1 MEKDKSP
8 NHGGG
13 FLPPLGRYLGF
24 SPPGNSF
31 NTKSEP
37 MASSTLPP
45 LGPGSSSETG
55 HFGHGIPMDSSHF
68 SHDISRMPD
77 NPPKNKGHRRAHS
90 KILTL
95 PDDISF
101 DSDLGVVGGLDGP
114 SLSDETEDDLLFM
127 YLDMDKFNSSSATS
141 AFQHSQS
148 MDGSTT
154 IKPEMLMSG
163 SEEASAAELALIDP
177 KRSKR
182 LRAFIKA
189 HNLHETQIFAKIE
202 TVEGLRHF
210 DEILQEADGVILSRG
225 NLGIDLAPEKVSSP
239 PPINPPPKTAPPPP
253 SNPLPKTSPPP
264 PTTEPGAPAPSVDC
278 TTLIYGMSDC
288 LTYLTVG
295 SNKTN
300 PEDTCCTGLKT
311 VLDTDANCL
320 CEGLKSSASLGSNID
335 FKKAKAIPS
344 VCKIPT
350 PPSLTSCDLTS
361 SPSTPGA
368 PSSPALSPDAIIFN
382 VEEFTV
388 IAHGIRKNSGLCNRY
403 QDDWLKTSASSLQLW
418 EKAPLEPYTLQKP
431 MTYYVVCPD
440 IDPLTTAAADF
451 FQQLGTEVAAT
462 SDLMLGYVDFFLGGD
477 EKELTFLLAFSKDFQ
492 CLCCLEEMEVTW
504 LLSLFTVTISSL
516 AS

>member
-13 FLPPLGRYLGF
+13 FLPPLGWHLGF

-45 LGPGSSSETG
+45 LGPGGSSETG

-114 SLSDETEDDLLFM
+114 SLSNETEEDLLFM
-127 YLDMDKFNSSSATS
+127 YLDMDKFNSSSVTS
-141 AFQHSQS
+141 AFQVGEPSSAAAARTPASATSPTENVAPSFSERPRVRHQHSQS

-163 SEEASAAELALIDP
+163 SEEASAADSKKSMSAAKLAEVALIDP

-182 LRAFIKA
+182 FYKQSYAQFYGLIPHPVALFTLENFSFCIWQSRAVAIGSLRAFIKA

-210 DEILQEADGVILSRG
+210 DEILQEAD
-225 NLGIDLAPEKVSSP
+225 ASP

-253 SNPLPKTSPPP
+253 SNPLPKTSPHP

-295 SNKTN
+295 SNETN

-344 VCKIPT
+344 SPLLPLLLVLLLRLPPINYLIPMQQGHT
-350 PPSLTSCDLTS
+350 NEIDTQGQDTDEPVKKSRGGCGAQQPTLTIE
-361 SPSTPGA
+361 GMKM
-368 PSSPALSPDAIIFN
+368 
-382 VEEFTV
+382 
-388 IAHGIRKNSGLCNRY
+388 IAEYK
-403 QDDWLKTSASSLQLW
+403 
-418 EKAPLEPYTLQKP
+418 LQKKKN
-431 MTYYVVCPD
+431 D
-440 IDPLTTAAADF
+440 DPEQLPEPVERK
-451 FQQLGTEVAAT
+451 QQLSAER
-462 SDLMLGYVDFFLGGD
+462 L
-477 EKELTFLLAFSKDFQ
+477 SK
-492 CLCCLEEMEVTW
+492 TYN
-504 LLSLFTVTISSL
+504 
-516 AS
+516 ASII

>member
-24 SPPGNSF
+24 SPPAKSF

-45 LGPGSSSETG
+45 LGPGGSSETG

-101 DSDLGVVGGLDGP
+101 DSDLGVGRGGLDGP
-114 SLSDETEDDLLFM
+114 SLSDETEEDLLFM

-141 AFQHSQS
+141 AFQVGEPSSAAAARTPASATSPTENVAPSFSGRPRVRHQHSQS

-163 SEEASAAELALIDP
+163 SEEASAADSKKSMSAAKLAELALIDP
-177 KRSKR
+177 KRSKSIAYNVC
-182 LRAFIKA
+182 LDVDVSDTTMA
-189 HNLHETQIFAKIE
+189 
-202 TVEGLRHF
+202 V
-210 DEILQEADGVILSRG
+210 
-225 NLGIDLAPEKVSSP
+225 LASP

-295 SNKTN
+295 SNETN

-320 CEGLKSSASLGSNID
+320 CEGLKSSASLGFNID

-350 PPSLTSCDLTS
+350 LPSLTGCDLTS

-368 PSSPALSPDAIIFN
+368 PSSP
-382 VEEFTV
+382 
-388 IAHGIRKNSGLCNRY
+388 G
-403 QDDWLKTSASSLQLW
+403 TSAEDMVSLN
-418 EKAPLEPYTLQKP
+418 
-431 MTYYVVCPD
+431 V
-440 IDPLTTAAADF
+440 IH
-451 FQQLGTEVAAT
+451 
-462 SDLMLGYVDFFLGGD
+462 
-477 EKELTFLLAFSKDFQ
+477 
-492 CLCCLEEMEVTW
+492 
-504 LLSLFTVTISSL
+504 
-516 AS
+516 

>member
-13 FLPPLGRYLGF
+13 FLRPLGRYLGF

-45 LGPGSSSETG
+45 LGPGGSSETG

-114 SLSDETEDDLLFM
+114 SLSDETEEDLLFM

-141 AFQHSQS
+141 AFQVGEPSSAAAARTPASATSPTENVAPSFSERPRVRHQHSQS

-163 SEEASAAELALIDP
+163 SEEASVADSKKSMSAVKLAKLALIDP

-264 PTTEPGAPAPSVDC
+264 PTTERGAPAPSVDW

-295 SNKTN
+295 SNETN

-320 CEGLKSSASLGSNID
+320 CEGLKSSASLGFNID

-368 PSSPALSPDAIIFN
+368 PSSPGHTNEIDTQGQATDEPVKKSQGGCGAQQPTLTI
-382 VEEFTV
+382 EGMKM
-388 IAHGIRKNSGLCNRY
+388 IAEYK
-403 QDDWLKTSASSLQLW
+403 
-418 EKAPLEPYTLQKP
+418 LQKKKN
-431 MTYYVVCPD
+431 D
-440 IDPLTTAAADF
+440 DPEQLPKPVERK
-451 FQQLGTEVAAT
+451 QQLSAERVA
-462 SDLMLGYVDFFLGGD
+462 SMKKCF
-477 EKELTFLLAFSKDFQ
+477 
-492 CLCCLEEMEVTW
+492 
-504 LLSLFTVTISSL
+504 
-516 AS
+516 